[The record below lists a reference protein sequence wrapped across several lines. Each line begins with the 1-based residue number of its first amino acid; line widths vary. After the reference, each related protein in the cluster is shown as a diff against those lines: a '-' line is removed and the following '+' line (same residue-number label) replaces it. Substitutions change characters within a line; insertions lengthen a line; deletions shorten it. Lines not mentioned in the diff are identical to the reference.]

1 MGSSKESG
9 SAIYPGSCLKD
20 EMAEFAS
27 KDTVMNDLLHI
38 VSSRSTITTEEVQWC
53 GEPYL
58 MPGKHS

>member
-9 SAIYPGSCLKD
+9 SAINPGSCLND

-38 VSSRSTITTEEVQWC
+38 VSWRV
-53 GEPYL
+53 
-58 MPGKHS
+58 